1 MPTLAAASAHCVL
14 RCSVGTTTVICSTTP
29 SASSSPATR
38 RANAVLP
45 EPGVA
50 TARKS
55 RGWAARYRT
64 NARRCQ
70 LRKAWVS
77 GAALARTQDSSLIGQ
92 QPNARDSGCASR
104 QDAVSRSVD
113 EEVVVADE
121 PLQAFLVGEV
131 RELREAFETVLS
143 GSAGSKQLRVVV
155 RGEFC
160 NLARRLKICVSLSPS
175 RHTAEPLATAGQVGA
190 V

>member
-1 MPTLAAASAHCVL
+1 MPTPAAAVAHCVL

-55 RGWAARYRT
+55 RGLAARYRT

-70 LRKAWVS
+70 LRRAWVS
-77 GAALARTQDSSLIGQ
+77 GAALARTQDSYLVDGQ
-92 QPNARDSGCASR
+92 SKAGPMIRWDTGFG
-104 QDAVSRSVD
+104 VSRYSAVYH
-113 EEVVVADE
+113 
-121 PLQAFLVGEV
+121 LVRIV
-131 RELREAFETVLS
+131 P
-143 GSAGSKQLRVVV
+143 AG
-155 RGEFC
+155 C
-160 NLARRLKICVSLSPS
+160 
-175 RHTAEPLATAGQVGA
+175 
-190 V
+190 